1 MRRLATVLLAVGLL
15 VPLGCAKKAE
25 TPAVAAQADAGIK
38 AANDVSMDT
47 DTQVRMG
54 VKVAPVLAGKAPQH
68 IAGYAKVMDVGS
80 LAAIESEVS
89 AAVATAASSQ
99 EEYRRLQALAA
110 HDQAASARSV
120 EAARAQAASDAA
132 RARLAGR
139 RIGLEWGASIENM
152 SASARSALLT
162 DIASGRAALLRI
174 DAAGATEKVTRV
186 TVQPEESGAP
196 ITVAIIG
203 QAAGAEAKLQTA
215 GLLGLVRGTAA
226 QALPTGRL
234 LQADLEMG
242 RAVEGFLIPA
252 GALVRTDN
260 SLWVYMKTGEVT
272 FAKRDVGA
280 GRALGDGWFVAE
292 GFKPDEQI
300 VVEGAGSLLAAEHG
314 PVEAE

>member
-110 HDQAASARSV
+110 HAQAASARSV
-120 EAARAQAASDAA
+120 AAARAQAASDAA

-139 RIGLEWGASIENM
+139 ARIECIDVTEQHQEICADEFGDQRRKSVVIAEPNLVGRDGVVLVDDGKKPEVQQFVYRGLCVVARRIGFEVAG
-152 SASARSALLT
+152 
-162 DIASGRAALLRI
+162 GQQHLRRNNS
-174 DAAGATEKVTRV
+174 E
-186 TVQPEESGAP
+186 TVEAVLVANHQHCLADRRRRLFGDEIVCGTSRQPEVWKCRGDRTTRHKYDVEVSRVCRGES
-196 ITVAIIG
+196 IDDCRQLVDIVA
-203 QAAGAEAKLQTA
+203 TN
-215 GLLGLVRGTAA
+215 R
-226 QALPTGRL
+226 
-234 LQADLEMG
+234 
-242 RAVEGFLIPA
+242 
-252 GALVRTDN
+252 
-260 SLWVYMKTGEVT
+260 
-272 FAKRDVGA
+272 
-280 GRALGDGWFVAE
+280 
-292 GFKPDEQI
+292 
-300 VVEGAGSLLAAEHG
+300 
-314 PVEAE
+314 